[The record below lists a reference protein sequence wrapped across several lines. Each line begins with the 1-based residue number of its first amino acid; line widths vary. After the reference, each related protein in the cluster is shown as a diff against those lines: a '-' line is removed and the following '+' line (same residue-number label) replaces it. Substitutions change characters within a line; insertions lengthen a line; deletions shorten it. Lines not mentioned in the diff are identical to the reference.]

1 VIKIIATTIRYLL
14 ELCISTLLLVV
25 CVDCSMDGETDRHSD
40 KQIKAIYD
48 LKNIAIVGMSK
59 NPEKPS
65 YFVPRYLIEHGYTVI
80 PVNPTAST
88 ILERRS
94 FEKVSDIEDKVDV
107 VDVFRKSEDVYP
119 VVQETIRKAGIR
131 VIWLQEGIHNLKAEK
146 LAIENGIDVVYNR
159 CMMAEHMRLFPE

>member
-1 VIKIIATTIRYLL
+1 MIATAIRYLL
-14 ELCISTLLLVV
+14 GICLSTLLLVA
-25 CVDCSMDGETDRHSD
+25 CVESPMNGETDRHSD
-40 KQIKAIYD
+40 EQIKAIYD

-65 YFVPRYLIEHGYTVI
+65 HFVPRYLIEHGYTVI

-94 FEKVSDIEDKVDV
+94 FQNVSDIEDKVDV

-119 VVQETIRKAGIR
+119 VIQDAIRKAGIR
-131 VIWLQEGIHNLKAEK
+131 VIWLQEGIHSIKAEK

>member
-1 VIKIIATTIRYLL
+1 MIVTAIRYLL
-14 ELCISTLLLVV
+14 EICLSTLLLVA
-25 CVDCSMDGETDRHSD
+25 CVDSPMEGETDRHSD
-40 KQIKAIYD
+40 EQIKAIYD
-48 LKNIAIVGMSK
+48 LKIIAIIGMSK

-65 YFVPRYLIEHGYTVI
+65 HYVPRYLIEHGYTVI

-94 FEKVSDIEDKVDV
+94 FQKVSDIEDKVDV

-119 VVQETIRKAGIR
+119 VIQDVIRKAGIR
-131 VIWLQEGIHNLKAEK
+131 VIWLQEGIHSIKAEE